1 MNVEIIN
8 LILSG
13 ISTFCAVISIYAK
26 NKTKGIKK
34 EVEEIIEKL
43 KKEIRSVNDLP
54 SLVTQAEELSK
65 ISQKFRKIS
74 SGKLPKARGS
84 KTERYYYIELKSKTA
99 KILDNIPKE
108 YGAIRIPLDNVIDAY
123 SFCIS
128 DDKIFRDLVRNN
140 KYSYE
145 YVEKGYQNATAELSA
160 IIRNIKCLYNDE

>member
-65 ISQKFRKIS
+65 WSLF
-74 SGKLPKARGS
+74 
-84 KTERYYYIELKSKTA
+84 
-99 KILDNIPKE
+99 
-108 YGAIRIPLDNVIDAY
+108 
-123 SFCIS
+123 F
-128 DDKIFRDLVRNN
+128 
-140 KYSYE
+140 
-145 YVEKGYQNATAELSA
+145 
-160 IIRNIKCLYNDE
+160 